1 MGLEALGS
9 LFPAPRVPTSLLRFI
24 LGQSRSPRDTNCSE
38 ANSQRGFCPSSSRK
52 SWQGCRAGGG
62 AGRGAGWQAGA
73 GSGAARPGG
82 ARRRWSLEPAR
93 HLPAASVRAG
103 CWVDGRATVAG
114 IFPQDESGSQP
125 EDSGAEASGRRRRRG
140 LPGARLRA
148 SAPELLPD
156 RLRGQGQLSRPDPAR
171 GPPHPHPTH
180 PEAAPSHG
188 GRGAGR
194 EDPFHL
200 ADAGARPHPPALGLR
215 GVFGHLRDLHEDLGE
230 NFRGIIQRDESPME
244 KGLSGLR
251 GRDFE
256 LSDVFYFSKKGLE
269 AIVEDEVTQRF
280 SSEELV
286 SWNLLTRTNINF
298 QYISLR
304 LTMVWVLG
312 VIVRYCV
319 LLPLRV
325 TLAFIGISLLVIGT
339 TLVGQLPDGSLKN
352 WLSELVHLTCCRIC
366 VRALSGTIHYHNKQ
380 YRPQKGGICVAN
392 HTSPID
398 VLILT
403 TDGCYAMVGQVHGG
417 LMGIIQ
423 RAMVKAC
430 PHVWFERSE
439 MKDRHLVTKRLKEH
453 IADKKKLPI
462 LIFPEGTC
470 INNTSVMMFKKG
482 SFEIGGTIHPVAIK
496 YNPQFGDAF
505 WNSSKYNMVSYLL
518 RMMTSWAIVCDVW
531 YMPPM
536 SREEEMRILQGSIRG
551 WRFRVGLLMW

>member
-1 MGLEALGS
+1 MEGAELAGTILYTW
-9 LFPAPRVPTSLLRFI
+9 LTLVLVFI
-24 LGQSRSPRDTNCSE
+24 LLPSAFGVSLGISE
-38 ANSQRGFCPSSSRK
+38 IYIKILVKTLEWATLRIE
-52 SWQGCRAGGG
+52 
-62 AGRGAGWQAGA
+62 RGAPKE
-73 GSGAARPGG
+73 SVLKN
-82 ARRRWSLEPAR
+82 S
-93 HLPAASVRAG
+93 ASV
-103 CWVDGRATVAG
+103 
-114 IFPQDESGSQP
+114 
-125 EDSGAEASGRRRRRG
+125 
-140 LPGARLRA
+140 
-148 SAPELLPD
+148 
-156 RLRGQGQLSRPDPAR
+156 
-171 GPPHPHPTH
+171 
-180 PEAAPSHG
+180 
-188 GRGAGR
+188 
-194 EDPFHL
+194 
-200 ADAGARPHPPALGLR
+200 
-215 GVFGHLRDLHEDLGE
+215 
-230 NFRGIIQRDESPME
+230 GIIQRDESPME

-256 LSDVFYFSKKGLE
+256 LSDAFYFSKKGLE

-325 TLAFIGISLLVIGT
+325 MLAFIGISLLVIGT
-339 TLVGQLPDGSLKN
+339 VLVGQLPDSSLKN

-398 VLILT
+398 VMILT
-403 TDGCYAMVGQVHGG
+403 MDGCYAMVGQVHGG

-439 MKDRHLVTKRLKEH
+439 MKDRHLVIKRLKEH

-482 SFEIGGTIHPVAIK
+482 SFEIGGTIYPVAIK

-531 YMPPM
+531 YLPPM
-536 SREEEMRILQGSIRG
+536 TREEGEDAVRFANRVKSAIAVQGGLTELPWDGGLKRAKVKDT
-551 WRFRVGLLMW
+551 FREEQQKNYSKMIVGNGSLNPESD

>member
-1 MGLEALGS
+1 MEGAELAGKILSTWLTLVLCLILLPSVFGVSLGISEVYMKILVKTLEWATIRIEKGVPKESGLKNSASVDAVCEHCRKLETTDKRSETPYSHLNVKDIGAWLG
-9 LFPAPRVPTSLLRFI
+9 LNVGRAFLPRTRP
-24 LGQSRSPRDTNCSE
+24 P
-38 ANSQRGFCPSSSRK
+38 QRSSSHQEK
-52 SWQGCRAGGG
+52 PSLPVVG
-62 AGRGAGWQAGA
+62 A
-73 GSGAARPGG
+73 
-82 ARRRWSLEPAR
+82 
-93 HLPAASVRAG
+93 
-103 CWVDGRATVAG
+103 
-114 IFPQDESGSQP
+114 
-125 EDSGAEASGRRRRRG
+125 
-140 LPGARLRA
+140 
-148 SAPELLPD
+148 
-156 RLRGQGQLSRPDPAR
+156 
-171 GPPHPHPTH
+171 PT
-180 PEAAPSHG
+180 
-188 GRGAGR
+188 
-194 EDPFHL
+194 
-200 ADAGARPHPPALGLR
+200 
-215 GVFGHLRDLHEDLGE
+215 
-230 NFRGIIQRDESPME
+230 GIIQRDESPME

-304 LTMVWVLG
+304 LTTVWVLG

-339 TLVGQLPDGSLKN
+339 TLVGQLPDSSLKN

-536 SREEEMRILQGSIRG
+536 TREEGEDAVQFANRVKSAIAVQGGLTELPWDGGLKRAKVKDTFKEEQQKNYSKMI
-551 WRFRVGLLMW
+551 VGNGSL

>member
-1 MGLEALGS
+1 MDGAELVGKIVYTWLTLVLG
-9 LFPAPRVPTSLLRFI
+9 FI
-24 LGQSRSPRDTNCSE
+24 LLPSAFGVSLGISE
-38 ANSQRGFCPSSSRK
+38 LYMKILVKTLEWATLRIEKGVSKESVLKNS
-52 SWQGCRAGGG
+52 
-62 AGRGAGWQAGA
+62 
-73 GSGAARPGG
+73 
-82 ARRRWSLEPAR
+82 
-93 HLPAASVRAG
+93 ASV
-103 CWVDGRATVAG
+103 
-114 IFPQDESGSQP
+114 
-125 EDSGAEASGRRRRRG
+125 
-140 LPGARLRA
+140 
-148 SAPELLPD
+148 
-156 RLRGQGQLSRPDPAR
+156 
-171 GPPHPHPTH
+171 
-180 PEAAPSHG
+180 
-188 GRGAGR
+188 
-194 EDPFHL
+194 
-200 ADAGARPHPPALGLR
+200 
-215 GVFGHLRDLHEDLGE
+215 
-230 NFRGIIQRDESPME
+230 GIIQRDESPME

-286 SWNLLTRTNINF
+286 SWNLLTRTNVNF
-298 QYISLR
+298 QYISPK

-319 LLPLRV
+319 LLPL
-325 TLAFIGISLLVIGT
+325 
-339 TLVGQLPDGSLKN
+339 SLKN
-352 WLSELVHLTCCRIC
+352 RLSELVHLTCCRIC

-439 MKDRHLVTKRLKEH
+439 MKDRHLVTKRLREH

-482 SFEIGGTIHPVAIK
+482 SFEIGGTIYPVAIK

-518 RMMTSWAIVCDVW
+518 RVMTSWAIVCDVW

-536 SREEEMRILQGSIRG
+536 TREEGEDAVQFANRVKSAIAIQGGLTELPWDGGLKRAKVKDTYKEEQQKNYSKMI
-551 WRFRVGLLMW
+551 VGNGSLNSELD